1 MIMAKYTVKMSCGH
15 EQEVELFGKYS
26 ERRKKIDFFENSGLC
41 KECYKKKM
49 QEKQESETFSF
60 HVSVSTD
67 IDEEDGSILLNVWFE
82 GNMKP
87 HKDEIKSIGGYRW
100 GERQSA
106 ADFFSEKMSPL
117 CWTKTIKRSE
127 LEKEVAMA
135 SKIGA
140 NTKKLLDDSDFFE
153 TSNYQ
158 IAVERQK
165 KWKEKEDKIESI
177 EKPEVPDILAG
188 HRWNYNI
195 YGRKGNYS
203 IYLDGEKISI
213 SDQKAEEIAD
223 YLIKNEE
230 YKKKVEEI
238 KNAH

>member
-1 MIMAKYTVKMSCGH
+1 MAKYTVRMSCGH
-15 EQEVELFGKYS
+15 EQEVELFVKYS

-41 KECYKKKM
+41 KECYKEMLRK
-49 QEKQESETFSF
+49 KQESETLSF

-67 IDEEDGSILLNVWFE
+67 IDEEDGSILFNVWFE
-82 GNMKP
+82 GNTKP
-87 HKDEIKSIGGYRW
+87 YKDAIKSIGGYRW
-100 GERQSA
+100 RDRQSA
-106 ADFFSEKMSPL
+106 ADFLSEKMSPL
-117 CWTKTIKRSE
+117 CWTKTIKHSE

-140 NTKKLLDDSDFFE
+140 DTKKLLDDSDFFE

-158 IAVERQK
+158 IAVKKQK
-165 KWKEKEDKIESI
+165 KWKEKKDKIESI
-177 EKPEVPDILAG
+177 EKPEVPNILVG

-213 SDQKAEEIAD
+213 SDQKAEEIK
-223 YLIKNEE
+223 YYILKNDE
-230 YKKKVEEI
+230 YKKRVEEI
-238 KNAH
+238 KNMY

>member
-1 MIMAKYTVKMSCGH
+1 MAKYTVRMSCGH

-41 KECYKKKM
+41 KDCYKRKM

-60 HVSVSTD
+60 HVRVSTD

-82 GNMKP
+82 GNTKP
-87 HKDEIKSIGGYRW
+87 HKDDIKSIGWYRW
-100 GERQSA
+100 SERQSA

-117 CWTKTIKRSE
+117 CWTKTIKHSE
-127 LEKEVAMA
+127 LEKEVLMA
-135 SKIGA
+135 SEIGA
-140 NTKKLLDDSDFFE
+140 DTGKILDDNDFFE
-153 TSNYQ
+153 TTNYQ
-158 IAVERQK
+158 IALQKQK
-165 KWKEKEDKIESI
+165 KWKKIKDKIESI

-203 IYLDGEKISI
+203 IYLDGKKTSI
-213 SDQKAEEIAD
+213 SDQKAEEISD

-230 YKKKVEEI
+230 YKKRIEEI
-238 KNAH
+238 KKMY

>member
-1 MIMAKYTVKMSCGH
+1 MAKYTVRMSCGH

-41 KECYKKKM
+41 KDCYKRKM

-60 HVSVSTD
+60 HVRVSTD

-82 GNMKP
+82 GNTKP
-87 HKDEIKSIGGYRW
+87 HKDDIKSIGGYRW
-100 GERQSA
+100 SERQSA

-117 CWTKTIKRSE
+117 CWTKTIKHSE
-127 LEKEVAMA
+127 LEKEVLMA
-135 SKIGA
+135 SEIGA
-140 NTKKLLDDSDFFE
+140 DTGKILDDNDFFE
-153 TSNYQ
+153 TTNYQ
-158 IAVERQK
+158 IALQKQK
-165 KWKEKEDKIESI
+165 KWKKIKDKIESI

-203 IYLDGEKISI
+203 IYLDGKKTSI
-213 SDQKAEEIAD
+213 SDQKAEEITD

-238 KNAH
+238 KKMY

>member
-15 EQEVELFGKYS
+15 EQEVELFGEYS
-26 ERRKKIDFFENSGLC
+26 ERRKKINFFENSGLC
-41 KECYKKKM
+41 KDCYKRKM
-49 QEKQESETFSF
+49 QEKQESDEFSF
-60 HVSVSTD
+60 HVSISTD

-82 GNMKP
+82 GNTKP
-87 HKDEIKSIGGYRW
+87 HKDDIKSVGGYRW

-106 ADFFSEKMSPL
+106 SDFFSTKMSPL
-117 CWTKTIKRSE
+117 CWTKTIKHSE
-127 LEKEVAMA
+127 LEKEVMMA
-135 SKIGA
+135 SEIGA
-140 NTKKLLDDSDFFE
+140 DTKKMMDDSDFFE
-153 TSNYQ
+153 STNYQ
-158 IAVERQK
+158 IAVKKQK
-165 KWKEKEDKIESI
+165 EWQEKKDKIESI
-177 EKPEVPDILAG
+177 EKPKAPSILVG

-203 IYLDGEKISI
+203 IYLDGKKTSI
-213 SDQKAEEIAD
+213 SDQKAEEITD

>member
-1 MIMAKYTVKMSCGH
+1 
-15 EQEVELFGKYS
+15 
-26 ERRKKIDFFENSGLC
+26 
-41 KECYKKKM
+41 M
-49 QEKQESETFSF
+49 QEKQESEKFSF
-60 HVSVSTD
+60 HVSISTD

-82 GNMKP
+82 GNTKP
-87 HKDEIKSIGGYRW
+87 HKDDIKSIGGYRW
-100 GERQSA
+100 RDRQSA
-106 ADFFSEKMSPL
+106 SDFFSEKMSPL
-117 CWTKTIKRSE
+117 CWTKTIKHSE

-203 IYLDGEKISI
+203 IYIDNEKISI
-213 SDQKAEEIAD
+213 SDQKAEEIKD
-223 YLIKNEE
+223 YIIKNEE
-230 YKKKVEEI
+230 YKKRIEEI
-238 KNAH
+238 KKMY